1 MGNVP
6 AVSDGDFRDRVLGA
20 EKPVLVDFWATWCG
34 PCKMISPVVEQIAD
48 EFAGKAEVYKM
59 DVDANP
65 QTPQQL
71 GIMSMPTVVLFKAG
85 RPVDRLVGY
94 RPNVKA
100 DLKERLTA
108 LL

>member
-1 MGNVP
+1 MSSVP
-6 AVSDGDFRDRVLGA
+6 DVSDGDFNDRVLTSA
-20 EKPVLVDFWATWCG
+20 KPVLVDFWATWCG
-34 PCKMISPVVEQIAD
+34 PCKMISPVVEQIAS
-48 EFAGKAEVYKM
+48 EFAGQADVYKM

-65 QTPQQL
+65 QTPQRL
-71 GIMSMPTVVLFKAG
+71 GIMSMPTVVLFKGG

>member
-1 MGNVP
+1 MSSVP
-6 AVSDGDFRDRVLGA
+6 DVSDGDFNDRVLSAG
-20 EKPVLVDFWATWCG
+20 KPVIVDFWATWCG
-34 PCKMISPVVEQIAD
+34 PCKMISPVVEQIAS
-48 EFAGKAEVYKM
+48 EFAGKADVFKM

-65 QTPQQL
+65 QTPQRL
-71 GIMSMPTVVLFKAG
+71 GIMSMPTVVLFKDG

>member
-1 MGNVP
+1 MSNVP
-6 AVSDGDFRDRVLGA
+6 DVSDGDFNDRVLSSG
-20 EKPVLVDFWATWCG
+20 KPVIVDFWATWCG
-34 PCKMISPVVEQIAD
+34 PCKMISPVVEQIAS
-48 EFAGKAEVYKM
+48 EFAGKADVYKM

-65 QTPQQL
+65 QTPPRL
-71 GIMSMPTVVLFKAG
+71 GIMSMPTVVLFKDG
-85 RPVDRLVGY
+85 RAVDRLVGY